1 LANLKSE
8 IFCLHCQSSYFALC
22 YYDVKYERYDKQYQ
36 SHYTDSCDLTIATN
50 QKEFPYVRTKL
61 YAYACEDCGFIMHF
75 VKEKMTISKMEEK
88 KLTREETE
96 KREAVRK
103 IKEKMKQKAL
113 KMALSSQN
121 ELPRKMKP
129 KHPRY

>member
-1 LANLKSE
+1 LANLKSG
-8 IFCLHCQSSYFALC
+8 IFCIHCQSSYFSPC
-22 YYDVKYERYDKQYQ
+22 HYDVKYERYDKQYQ
-36 SHYTDSCDLTIATN
+36 SHYTDVCDITITTN
-50 QKEFPYVRTKL
+50 QKEIPDERTKL

-75 VKEKMTISKMEEK
+75 SKEKVIFSKSEAEK
-88 KLTREETE
+88 FKEEETE

-121 ELPRKMKP
+121 ELPRKIKP